1 MAKKSTDWKR
11 KARFWAAPWLLIAA
25 TLWVGAPAAIPEEAS
40 LVETADDVAM
50 ERIIVEFLASAP
62 GNEDAALPEERPADI
77 AARILSRLRPEI
89 REMARVFEH
98 LPLVALEADAET
110 LLQLIAMPEV
120 LAIRPDKELELLP
133 ALPNTDARDAS
144 WEIAVPDAPDN
155 ILVPSASDEIT
166 ILAAPEEAAEHDTI
180 LEPAVGAE

>member
-1 MAKKSTDWKR
+1 MTRTRTLWIR
-11 KARFWAAPWLLIAA
+11 KLGFWATPGLLFAA
-25 TLWVGAPAAIPEEAS
+25 ALWVGAPVAIPEEAS

-62 GNEDAALPEERPADI
+62 ENEDAALPEERPADI

-89 REMARVFEH
+89 REVARVFEH

-110 LLQLIAMPEV
+110 MLQLIAMPEV

-133 ALPNTDARDAS
+133 ALPDADARDAS

-166 ILAAPEEAAEHDTI
+166 ILAAPEEAAERDTI